1 MVKLIS
7 QTENLTKVI
16 ATAAR
21 VCYSGLP
28 LKELL
33 SRYSREEDEEL
44 IKRVVGMGHLSVVE
58 HGVLTFKV
66 SRELK
71 EELFKITVDK
81 PFLKITDKE
90 DGFIVSINL
99 RTAIELLNEKPNLR
113 FVKEVS
119 KFIPE
124 FLKPRS

>member
-1 MVKLIS
+1 MVKLLS

-33 SRYSREEDEEL
+33 SRYSEAEDEEL

-58 HGVLTFKV
+58 HGVLTLRV
-66 SRELK
+66 DRELK
-71 EELFKITVDK
+71 EELFEIMMDK
-81 PFLKITDKE
+81 PYLKISERE
-90 DGFIVSINL
+90 DSFIVSINL
-99 RTAIELLNEKPNLR
+99 RTVIELTEEKPDLR
-113 FVKEVS
+113 FTKAVRELL
-119 KFIPE
+119 PPY
-124 FLKPRS
+124 LKG

>member
-1 MVKLIS
+1 MVELLS

-33 SRYSREEDEEL
+33 TRYCETEDEEL

-66 SRELK
+66 SKELK
-71 EELFKITVDK
+71 DELFEIMVDK
-81 PFLKITDKE
+81 PYLKISERKD
-90 DGFIVSINL
+90 FFVVSLNL
-99 RTAIELLNEKPNLR
+99 RTIIELTEEKPELC
-113 FVKEVS
+113 FTKAVKE
-119 KFIPE
+119 
-124 FLKPRS
+124 FLPDYLKR